1 MQGLLSFL
9 PIMSGNVLMML
20 AALVIM
26 FVLSPL
32 LAIIS
37 LVVVPALLVVS
48 YRMRRRVFPATWD
61 GQQREGDVA
70 QIVDEDVNGVRV
82 VKAFGQEQRE
92 LGRIAAAAGRLYGSR
107 MRAVRLQARYQPL
120 LEAIPSLAQVAIL
133 AVGGWMALHHRIS
146 IGTFL
151 AFSTYVGQFAAPAR
165 QLAGILTVG
174 QQARAGVE
182 RIFQLLDLPP
192 AIADAPDAVE
202 LPELRGDIVFD
213 GVDFGYPDGP
223 PVLARLRPAHR
234 RGRAG
239 RPHRRQWQRQVDGG
253 RAAGAI
259 PRPRRRRGSPSTAT
273 TCATVTLHSLRAQLG
288 IRVRGELP
296 VLRLGPGQHRLR
308 TPGRDRC
315 RDRGRRAGRRGARVH
330 PRPAA
335 RLRHGRR
342 RARADAV
349 RRAAAAHRARPGDPH
364 RPARPVLDDAT
375 SAVDARTEEQI
386 HDALREHPARP
397 DDSA

>member
-1 MQGLLSFL
+1 MTPPQPIAAGWIRRLWGYLMRHRRDVVLALAAAVLGSAFQSVVPLIARQIVDNVIVAHRSALWPWLVILLVSALATFGLAYVRRYRGGRVALHVQYDLRNAMHDHLQVMDQDNLARLPTGQLVARANSDSALVQGLLSFL

-48 YRMRRRVFPATWD
+48 YRMRRRVFPASWD

-92 LGRIAAAAGRLYGSR
+92 LRRIVAAAGRLFGSR

-133 AVGGWMALHHRIS
+133 AVGGWMALHHQIT

-182 RIFQLLDLPP
+182 RIFQLLDLRP
-192 AIADAPDAVE
+192 AIADAPGAVGAARAARGHRLHRRRFQ
-202 LPELRGDIVFD
+202 LPGRLAGA
-213 GVDFGYPDGP
+213 
-223 PVLARLRPAHR
+223 ARLHPEHR
-234 RGRAG
+234 RRGAGRAD
-239 RPHRRQWQRQVDGG
+239 RSQRQRQVDRG
-253 RAAGAI
+253 RAAGPIA
-259 PRPRRRRGSPSTAT
+259 
-273 TCATVTLHSLRAQLG
+273 
-288 IRVRGELP
+288 
-296 VLRLGPGQHRLR
+296 
-308 TPGRDRC
+308 
-315 RDRGRRAGRRGARVH
+315 
-330 PRPAA
+330 
-335 RLRHGRR
+335 
-342 RARADAV
+342 
-349 RRAAAAHRARPGDPH
+349 
-364 RPARPVLDDAT
+364 
-375 SAVDARTEEQI
+375 
-386 HDALREHPARP
+386 
-397 DDSA
+397 